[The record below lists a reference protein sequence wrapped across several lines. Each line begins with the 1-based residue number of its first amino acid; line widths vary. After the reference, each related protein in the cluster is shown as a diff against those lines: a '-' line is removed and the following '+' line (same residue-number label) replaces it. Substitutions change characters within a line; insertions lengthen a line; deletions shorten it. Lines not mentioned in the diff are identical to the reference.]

1 MAPVNVWYPH
11 SRVKRVDLPALAGG
25 AHRIPEL
32 PSHNAPVS
40 NTNHS
45 APAPSHVVFAVPV

>member
-45 APAPSHVVFAVPV
+45 APVPSHVVFAVPV